1 MNRKN
6 EVSDNFIEISFQVG
20 TATVHNLSSLDKIG
34 KNFSSL
40 SVLRITD
47 QNSKNFL
54 WIVNFR
60 SLTLHSN
67 DKAFDP

>member
-20 TATVHNLSSLDKIG
+20 TATVNNSSSLDKIG
-34 KNFSSL
+34 KLLFLIIASNYRSKL
-40 SVLRITD
+40 
-47 QNSKNFL
+47 KNFL

-60 SLTLHSN
+60 SLTLQLN
-67 DKAFDP
+67 DKAFDQ

>member
-34 KNFSSL
+34 K
-40 SVLRITD
+40 T
-47 QNSKNFL
+47 FL
-54 WIVNFR
+54 PYQCFELQIKTQKTFYG
-60 SLTLHSN
+60 L
-67 DKAFDP
+67 

>member
-20 TATVHNLSSLDKIG
+20 TATAHNLSSLDKIG
-34 KNFSSL
+34 KTFL
-40 SVLRITD
+40 PYQCCELQIKT
-47 QNSKNFL
+47 QKNFL